1 MPDWFTT
8 FSNFTSGKQTLFSS
22 TSSSSQF
29 TPIKKLEFDLS
40 NIAGCAKYLRE
51 AKELRSR
58 VCWEHHSAMGALFG
72 IIRQLFC
79 SPCLLASYLDENIL
93 PTQSEDQG
101 WQYRQFEAKRC
112 GFEECWKRRAAWEPG
127 FESSFANFL
136 LPPPSMR
143 SVLET
148 SFD

>member
-1 MPDWFTT
+1 M
-8 FSNFTSGKQTLFSS
+8 
-22 TSSSSQF
+22 
-29 TPIKKLEFDLS
+29 S

-148 SFD
+148 SFDWLGILASEQPNSLDLNLIRLNLIGRLSSFLNFSF